1 MLYESFN
8 LKLDRLYL
16 GCMMQSFKLGE
27 KLKIYICEIICK
39 ITLILQI
46 AFISYTLNSI
56 QIILFFNTI
65 DQ

>member
-27 KLKIYICEIICK
+27 KRKIYICENVSK
-39 ITLILQI
+39 LKFITSVN
-46 AFISYTLNSI
+46 FYLNSI
-56 QIILFFNTI
+56 QSILFFNTI
-65 DQ
+65 D

>member
-27 KLKIYICEIICK
+27 KHKIYICENVCK
-39 ITLILQI
+39 IRLILQI
-46 AFISYTLNSI
+46 TFI
-56 QIILFFNTI
+56 
-65 DQ
+65 